1 MLLHGID
8 SSGLPPWFSAMIARA
23 GRFLMQVQ
31 PLYDARGVQPAYHL
45 RYSWTGWP
53 LVGASFP
60 EPLPWRLPELEET
73 WELDGLRVLEGTA
86 SRKMIQIT
94 FSVQPCV
101 SPVFFCSRVKGRLQY
116 ALRKAG
122 TPLRF
127 SRKLAMRSVG
137 ENRTAD
143 VERYIHSQV
152 TKERFADPRF
162 AQALEE
168 LRFTNTTHNL
178 TTPSETGGGRY
189 WYNLH
194 VVLVMEE
201 RCRLAD
207 LNHLRRL
214 RDQTLRIAAKKEH
227 IIACLTVLPDH
238 LHVALRGNVEH
249 SPEDIALS
257 FQNNLAYA
265 LGQVRIWQ
273 ATYYVG
279 TFGEYDMA
287 AIRRK
292 CQSHQSLQAPDP
304 HRLADG

>member
-1 MLLHGID
+1 
-8 SSGLPPWFSAMIARA
+8 
-23 GRFLMQVQ
+23 MQVQ
-31 PLYDARGVQPAYHL
+31 PLYDARGLQPAYHL

-53 LVGASFP
+53 AIGTSFP
-60 EPLPWRLPELEET
+60 EPLLWRLPELEEA
-73 WELDGLRVLEGTA
+73 WEHDGLRALEGTA
-86 SRKMIQIT
+86 SKKTIQIT
-94 FSVQPCV
+94 FSVQPRV
-101 SPVFFCSRVKGRLQY
+101 SPVYFCSRVKGRLQY

-127 SRKLAMRSVG
+127 SRKLAMRLVG
-137 ENRTAD
+137 DNRTAD
-143 VERYIHSQV
+143 VERYIQSQV

-168 LRFTNTTHNL
+168 LRFIDTTHHL
-178 TTPSETGGGRY
+178 PTPSETGGGRY

-194 VVLVMEE
+194 LVLVMEE
-201 RCRLAD
+201 RHRIGD
-207 LNHLRRL
+207 LRQLRKL
-214 RDQTLRIAAKKEH
+214 RDQTLRIAAKKGH
-227 IIACLTVLPDH
+227 IIACLSVLPDH

-249 SPEDIALS
+249 SPEQIALS

-273 ATYYVG
+273 PTYYVG
-279 TFGEYDMA
+279 TFGEYDMH

-292 CQSHQSLQAPDP
+292 CPSRSSLQAPNP